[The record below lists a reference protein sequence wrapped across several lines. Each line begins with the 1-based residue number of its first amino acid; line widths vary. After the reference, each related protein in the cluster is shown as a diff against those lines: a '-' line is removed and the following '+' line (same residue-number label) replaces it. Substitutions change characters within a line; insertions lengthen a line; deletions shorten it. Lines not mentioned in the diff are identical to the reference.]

1 MLDSIDQRLF
11 SKYPLETHGE
21 IWKKLTPLLF
31 SNKTVLP
38 KDILCFLQKGTIR
51 KYISLVKKEFT
62 EEISVDFYFE
72 GEIFT
77 AKADNEIEN
86 QFVYTPIST
95 GVLWYVD
102 MEEVRKLFAES
113 KLCSTTQK
121 VFLEEKLREKTLREI
136 QLLKSSPKEMYVYLL
151 ENKPHFIKHVPLKY
165 LASYIG
171 ITPQALS
178 RIRKQIN

>member
-72 GEIFT
+72 GDFYS
-77 AKADNEIEN
+77 
-86 QFVYTPIST
+86 Q
-95 GVLWYVD
+95 
-102 MEEVRKLFAES
+102 
-113 KLCSTTQK
+113 
-121 VFLEEKLREKTLREI
+121 
-136 QLLKSSPKEMYVYLL
+136 
-151 ENKPHFIKHVPLKY
+151 
-165 LASYIG
+165 
-171 ITPQALS
+171 S
-178 RIRKQIN
+178 R

>member
-1 MLDSIDQRLF
+1 MLDSIDLRLF

-86 QFVYTPIST
+86 QFVYTPISN
-95 GVLWYVD
+95 GVLWYV
-102 MEEVRKLFAES
+102 VWK
-113 KLCSTTQK
+113 K
-121 VFLEEKLREKTLREI
+121 
-136 QLLKSSPKEMYVYLL
+136 YGNYLL
-151 ENKPHFIKHVPLKY
+151 SRSSAVPLRRCFWKKNY
-165 LASYIG
+165 V
-171 ITPQALS
+171 
-178 RIRKQIN
+178 KKHFVKFNF